1 MSSEQITEQ
10 TASPVETT
18 TTTEP
23 TEVKATI
30 ASVAT
35 GDTPVSSTTQPQP
48 ITTTA
53 KSWKEAISEEFRT
66 NPNIEKFTEIDA
78 LAKSYI
84 NATQM
89 IGQDKVAVPNK
100 NSTEDQWNE
109 VYDKLGRPESADK
122 YALDIKSDVVPFD
135 DGAIKQFAE
144 NAHKLGLSNK
154 QAQGVLEFYKNSMEG
169 TAKQSQVDVE
179 TSQVQAE
186 QELRKEWGRE
196 FESNVQRAG
205 ALAKANLNTDI
216 LDLELKNGMRVGD
229 HPELIKGFAKIA
241 SLLTEDKIISSDD
254 AAASNSLDLESEI
267 ASITNNTDGPYW
279 NKSHPDHDRV
289 VQQVYTL
296 REMLNK

>member
-10 TASPVETT
+10 PASPVETT
-18 TTTEP
+18 PVTTEQP
-23 TEVKATI
+23 TTI
-30 ASVAT
+30 AS
-35 GDTPVSSTTQPQP
+35 TPTPISSTTEQPKVA
-48 ITTTA
+48 T
-53 KSWKEAISEEFRT
+53 SWKEAISEEFRT

-89 IGQDKVAVPNK
+89 IGQDKVSVPNK

-122 YALDIKSDVVPFD
+122 YSLDVKSDVVPFD
-135 DGAIKQFAE
+135 DGAVKQFAE

-169 TAKQSQVDVE
+169 TAQQNQVDTE

-196 FESNVQRAG
+196 FETNVKRAG
-205 ALAKANLNTDI
+205 ALAKANLNSDV
-216 LDLELKNGMRVGD
+216 LDLELNNGMRVGD
-229 HPELIKGFAKIA
+229 HPEIIKGFAKMA
-241 SLLTEDKIISSDD
+241 SLMTEDKMVSDEDKGATSS
-254 AAASNSLDLESEI
+254 ASIESEI
-267 ASITNNTDGPYW
+267 STITNNTDGPYW
-279 NKSHPDHDRV
+279 NKNHPDHDKV
-289 VQQVYTL
+289 VQQVYKL
-296 REMLNK
+296 RTMLTS

>member
-10 TASPVETT
+10 PASPVETT
-18 TTTEP
+18 PVTTEQP
-23 TEVKATI
+23 ATI
-30 ASVAT
+30 AST
-35 GDTPVSSTTQPQP
+35 SISSTTEQPKVA
-48 ITTTA
+48 T
-53 KSWKEAISEEFRT
+53 SWKEAISEEFRT

-122 YALDIKSDVVPFD
+122 YQLDVKSDVAPID

-144 NAHKLGLSNK
+144 NAHKLGLSNT

-169 TAKQSQVDVE
+169 TAQQNQVNTE
-179 TSQVQAE
+179 TAQVQAE
-186 QELRKEWGRE
+186 QQLRQEWGRE
-196 FESNVQRAG
+196 FENNVKKAG

-241 SLLTEDKIISSDD
+241 SMMSEDKIVSSENESADK
-254 AAASNSLDLESEI
+254 STDLESEI
-267 ASITNNTDGPYW
+267 ATITNNTDGPYW
-279 NKSHPDHDRV
+279 NKGHPDHDKV

-296 REMLNK
+296 RTMLSS

>member
-10 TASPVETT
+10 PASPVETT
-18 TTTEP
+18 PTTTETKP
-23 TEVKATI
+23 VEATI
-30 ASVAT
+30 AS
-35 GDTPVSSTTQPQP
+35 TTIQQP
-48 ITTTA
+48 TVNKT
-53 KSWKEAISEEFRT
+53 WKEAISEEFRSD
-66 NPNIEKFTEIDA
+66 PNIEKFTEIDA

-84 NATQM
+84 NATKM

-122 YALDIKSDVVPFD
+122 YLLDLKSDVVPFD
-135 DGAIKQFAE
+135 DGAVKQFAE

-169 TAKQSQVDVE
+169 TAQQNTVDTE
-179 TSQVQAE
+179 TAQVQAE

-205 ALAKANLNTDI
+205 ALAKANMNPDI
-216 LDLELKNGMRVGD
+216 LDLELKSGIRVGD

-241 SLLTEDKIISSDD
+241 SMMSEDKIVSPESDGANKSAD
-254 AAASNSLDLESEI
+254 IESEI
-267 ASITNNTDGPYW
+267 ATITNNTDGPYW
-279 NKSHPDHDRV
+279 NKGHPDHDKT

-296 REMLNK
+296 REMLNA

>member
-1 MSSEQITEQ
+1 MSSEQITQE
-10 TASPVETT
+10 TVPVETT
-18 TTTEP
+18 PVTTEQP
-23 TEVKATI
+23 ATI
-30 ASVAT
+30 ASVAKS
-35 GDTPVSSTTQPQP
+35 DTPISSTTEQPKVA
-48 ITTTA
+48 T
-53 KSWKEAISEEFRT
+53 SWKEAISEEFRQD
-66 NPNIEKFTEIDA
+66 PNIEKFTEIDA

-122 YALDIKSDVVPFD
+122 YALDIKSDIVPFD

-169 TAKQSQVDVE
+169 TAQKSQVDVE

-279 NKSHPDHDRV
+279 NKAHPDHDRV